1 MKLKTLDQEMSVCK
15 VVSISDID
23 LNGKFFFIGKTDEEI
38 SLVCLTSDVPDNT
51 TDRVDGWRT
60 FRIEGVLD
68 FSLIGILSEISKV
81 LAENKIGIFVV
92 STYNT
97 DYILVKKENLQKA
110 QQVLKGCRLRC
121 SLENRPFDICKAGL
135 KQPAI
140 RPLDPWSVTSEKPDI
155 YFFSADSKKPQKI
168 EQIHSNL

>member
-23 LNGKFFFIGKTDEEI
+23 LNGKFFFIGKTDDQI
-38 SLVCLTSDVPDNT
+38 SLVCLKSEVLDNT
-51 TDRVDGWRT
+51 TDRVDGSST
-60 FRIEGVLD
+60 FRIECVLD
-68 FSLIGILSEISKV
+68 LSLIGILSEISKV

-110 QQVLKGCRLRC
+110 QQVLKA
-121 SLENRPFDICKAGL
+121 AGY
-135 KQPAI
+135 
-140 RPLDPWSVTSEKPDI
+140 DVV
-155 YFFSADSKKPQKI
+155 
-168 EQIHSNL
+168 

>member
-1 MKLKTLDQEMSVCK
+1 MKLKTLDQELSVCK

-23 LNGKFFFIGKTDEEI
+23 LNGKFFFVGKTDEEI
-38 SLVCLTSDVPDNT
+38 SLVCLTSDVPDT

-97 DYILVKKENLQKA
+97 DYILVKRENLQKA
-110 QQVLKGCRLRC
+110 QQALKATGY
-121 SLENRPFDICKAGL
+121 E
-135 KQPAI
+135 
-140 RPLDPWSVTSEKPDI
+140 VV
-155 YFFSADSKKPQKI
+155 
-168 EQIHSNL
+168 